1 MTVEGEQLGIAFG
14 LGDDTAW
21 ERVVSLEA
29 KVGSRLYGYAVHLGV
44 DGPRA
49 HDVVQDALLRLWR
62 EVRRGAVV
70 AAPEPWLFRTVARL
84 AMDEHRLHRRVL
96 RLMTSLGERLTPTV
110 MEVETTERAA
120 LWAAVDQLP
129 PRQRQVLFLRFRADL
144 TYEEVGHVMGIT
156 PAAVRSHASQ
166 ALVTLRAR
174 LGDDGRAR

>member
-1 MTVEGEQLGIAFG
+1 M
-14 LGDDTAW
+14 
-21 ERVVSLEA
+21 VSLEA

-49 HDVVQDALLRLWR
+49 DDLVQDALLRLWR
-62 EVRRGAVV
+62 ELRQGVV
-70 AAPEPWLFRTVARL
+70 IASPEPWLFRTVSRL

-110 MEVETTERAA
+110 TEVDMTERAA
-120 LWAAVDQLP
+120 LWSAVDRLP

-144 TYEEVGHVMGIT
+144 THEEVAHVMGIT
-156 PAAVRSHASQ
+156 PAAVRSHSSQ

-174 LGDDGRAR
+174 LGDDGSAR